1 MEYNG
6 QHIETR
12 QHVFS
17 NKPPWPHIL
26 NTNALCAADSAGAG
40 ISRSR
45 DPRTPAY
52 PLLLL
57 RCSGIVLNKTYY
69 QWYALALNPQ
79 PRSRPALTLRCLG
92 PIRPVISLTLR
103 GPAAT
108 ASKREKRKPV
118 AKSEA
123 MW

>member
-69 QWYALALNPQ
+69 QC
-79 PRSRPALTLRCLG
+79 RSRSQSSTTLAPSINVAMFGPNQARHLAHIARPRCN
-92 PIRPVISLTLR
+92 RVEAR
-103 GPAAT
+103 EAK
-108 ASKREKRKPV
+108 ASR
-118 AKSEA
+118 
-123 MW
+123 

>member
-1 MEYNG
+1 MEYNV

-69 QWYALALNPQ
+69 QWPLSLSILNHARAQ
-79 PRSRPALTLRCLG
+79 H
-92 PIRPVISLTLR
+92 
-103 GPAAT
+103 
-108 ASKREKRKPV
+108 
-118 AKSEA
+118 
-123 MW
+123 